1 MDQSE
6 LYGRVIKV
14 SPAKPTREKN
24 EGLGSKLAVW
34 EQAGWLAQNEIS
46 EEDKLAVAGAGSSSA
61 TNSAAQQ
68 PPMDPMQGLEGLQF
82 AGPKPKPE

>member
-6 LYGRVIKV
+6 LYSRVIKV

-46 EEDKLAVAGAGSSSA
+46 EEDKLAVAGDGGNAGA
-61 TNSAAQQ
+61 AAQQ